1 LSISAIKVSELE
13 GHRRFDAEY
22 YQPNY
27 LELIHDLEKA
37 HSRSL
42 SEIAKIQKRKFEPIS
57 GRKFNYIEISEVNTE
72 TGRVNA
78 IEILGE
84 EAPSRAQ
91 HIVQAGDVIISSVR
105 PNRNA
110 VALITKNLSEFVCSS
125 GFVVLRPRNVPAEF
139 LFITLKTSFV
149 RTLLNR
155 QTTATMYPAVSE
167 TDLIDTPVIIPSD
180 KIIGLI
186 VGKVQKATQ
195 LQNNADNLF
204 TEAEQLLSAELG
216 LDRLD
221 LSEGL
226 FNVRQVSEVLNASR
240 MDAEFYQEKYY
251 RLEIAIKEHK
261 YPHKPLSKLI
271 EPIINGFDFREFT
284 EEGTPYIRVGDVR
297 NGRIDFDN
305 AAKIPIKR
313 DEVQKDVGIRIG
325 DVLFTRKGTFGNA
338 AVVREGQ
345 EQAIISSEI
354 MLLRLQKHLETPI
367 LADYLAL
374 FLNSKY
380 GYQQVTRKVH
390 GVAYYS
396 ISQPDLAQVW
406 VIAPPM
412 NIQERLAGKIQASSE
427 AEKNAKHLL
436 SEAKSEVERL
446 IEGKNRD
453 LE

>member
-221 LSEGL
+221 LPTEDVTTRQLSDIL
-226 FNVRQVSEVLNASR
+226 NVKRI
-240 MDAEFYQEKYY
+240 DAEYFHPQKAFVQEWLGKYSGKTIGEY
-251 RLEIAIKEHK
+251 FKPVREIYNPPAFDTGKSILNFDLTDALHYFVDEDDEMTPENEIGSIRKWLKRGDVIISRLRSYLKEIA
-261 YPHKPLSKLI
+261 YVNVPQSVDSV
-271 EPIINGFDFREFT
+271 GSFEF
-284 EEGTPYIRVGDVR
+284 IVLRQLR
-297 NGRIDFDN
+297 
-305 AAKIPIKR
+305 
-313 DEVQKDVGIRIG
+313 KDVHPELLIVYLRSKPVQTILKWSQDGSNHPRFNENELLAILLPDKTLKLQDEIRRMVQSG
-325 DVLFTRKGTFGNA
+325 
-338 AVVREGQ
+338 
-345 EQAIISSEI
+345 
-354 MLLRLQKHLETPI
+354 
-367 LADYLAL
+367 
-374 FLNSKY
+374 
-380 GYQQVTRKVH
+380 
-390 GVAYYS
+390 
-396 ISQPDLAQVW
+396 
-406 VIAPPM
+406 
-412 NIQERLAGKIQASSE
+412 IQANKDAKRLMAE
-427 AEKNAKHLL
+427 AV
-436 SEAKSEVERL
+436 SEVERL
-446 IEGKNRD
+446 IEGG
-453 LE
+453 